1 MVKFDKGFFLFILS
15 SLLLFLLSGCGE
27 NSVETSG
34 SNTSVVEDSESS
46 GDQDETDTLS
56 TVKDIRLIK
65 GPSSLLLDWPAVEGA
80 TSYHVYYA
88 RESGIEPDSYA
99 SKTDGTWLQNVQPPI
114 RISNLTPHVWH
125 LVVTAVHPS
134 GESAP
139 SGEISAFAAT
149 QPLNDTGVD
158 WCADGSQN
166 NLDCP
171 VQGYEGQD
179 GDHGRDALA
188 RKGQLQKIGGGAAGF
203 DFTKL
208 DANGEELAQS
218 ASEWSCVRDNH
229 TGLIWEV
236 KQPAGSAGLRDANH
250 TYTWYNPDNSNNGGY
265 AGTQNGGS
273 CQGSSCDTAAFVN
286 AVNVE
291 GLCGASDWRMPS
303 VTELLSIVHNGR
315 TLPTIDQSYFPHTPL
330 QNVYWSSSPN
340 ASGSGHA
347 WGVGFGH
354 GVGYGNKGHDGGHVR
369 LVRAGQ

>member
-1 MVKFDKGFFLFILS
+1 MVKLDKGFFLFILS

-34 SNTSVVEDSESS
+34 SNTSVVGDSESS
-46 GDQDETDTLS
+46 GDQDEADTLS

-65 GPSSLLLDWPAVEGA
+65 GPSSFLLDWPAVEGA

-88 RESGIEPDSYA
+88 REPGIEPDSYA
-99 SKTDGTWLQNVQPPI
+99 SNIDGTWLQNVQPPI

-139 SGEISAFAAT
+139 SGEMTAFAAT
-149 QPLNDTGVD
+149 QPLNDTGID
-158 WCADGSQN
+158 WCADVSQN

-208 DANGEELAQS
+208 DNGGNPLPQS
-218 ASEWSCVRDNH
+218 ASEWSCVRDNV

-236 KQPAGSAGLRDANH
+236 KQPAGSGGLRDANH

-315 TLPTIDQSYFPHTPL
+315 TLPAIDQSYFPHTPL
-330 QNVYWSSSPN
+330 HNVYWSSSPN

-347 WGVGFGH
+347 WGVFFSH
-354 GVGYGNKGHDGGHVR
+354 GEVTYESKLNYSRVR
-369 LVRAGQ
+369 LVRVGQ

>member
-1 MVKFDKGFFLFILS
+1 MVKLDKGFFLFILS

-27 NSVETSG
+27 NSVETGG
-34 SNTSVVEDSESS
+34 SNTSVVGDSESS
-46 GDQDETDTLS
+46 GDQDEADTLS

-88 RESGIEPDSYA
+88 REPSIEPDSYA
-99 SKTDGTWLQNVQPPI
+99 SKIDGAWLQNVQPPI

-250 TYTWYNPDNSNNGGY
+250 TYTWYNPDHNANGGR
-265 AGTQNGGS
+265 AGTQNGGY
-273 CQGSSCDTAAFVN
+273 CQGSACDTYAFVN
-286 AVNVE
+286 AVKAE

-303 VTELLSIVHNGR
+303 VNELLSIVHNGR
-315 TLPTIDQSYFPHTPL
+315 IEPAIEQSYFPHGRSGW
-330 QNVYWSSSPN
+330 YWSSSPF
-340 ASGSGHA
+340 AELSGFA
-347 WGVGFGH
+347 WGVYLGDGSVL
-354 GVGYGNKGHDGGHVR
+354 GGSKGNEYHVR